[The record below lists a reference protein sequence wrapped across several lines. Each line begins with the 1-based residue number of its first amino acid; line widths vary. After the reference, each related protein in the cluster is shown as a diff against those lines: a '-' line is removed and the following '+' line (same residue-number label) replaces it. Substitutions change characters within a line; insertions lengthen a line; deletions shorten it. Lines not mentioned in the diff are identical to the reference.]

1 MLAAAIPGAAEA
13 NAASDCIAH
22 LLNDPASLPFDMGP
36 SGSRELLLEIDSL
49 DLQGSESG
57 EPDAAALE
65 DYLGVEHYLELS
77 FPAHLRPRS
86 EEKKKEA
93 RCQPSSYSSLN
104 ACATPSPPL
113 VAEA

>member
-1 MLAAAIPGAAEA
+1 MQSAPAPQR
-13 NAASDCIAH
+13 
-22 LLNDPASLPFDMGP
+22 ASLEKPLYISP
-36 SGSRELLLEIDSL
+36 L
-49 DLQGSESG
+49 GSESG